1 METANKKFRYSI
13 RKFKVGVGS
22 VLLATCLLGAGVST
36 PIAFAMA
43 DPSPATE
50 DTEVKKTPFQHLK
63 ELVEEL
69 KMDLE
74 ELKEYPEYDRS
85 QYPLQKELWDSN
97 LSFGKGQM
105 DLVSSLQENAS
116 NIPKIAEDLAD
127 FRNHITLERLTRQVA
142 QYRTK
147 YPDNQEIENEYK
159 VHLEQRYDANYAS
172 QIGGNLKNYTQEA
185 EQALEK
191 IKEIAKEIE
200 SKRTLVQ
207 KLKELIQKI
216 EMDLEELEKFPKYDV
231 SDYPMQS
238 SLWSQLLGI
247 GKSDMEHALTLKDD
261 SPKILEFSDKLADFK
276 NYITWE
282 RLTREVNQ
290 YRKKHPNNE
299 EIEEEYKR
307 HLEQTEDSTYA
318 TQEGSVLKISTNNA
332 VQVLE
337 KIKEI
342 VKKLESK
349 EEPAPAPKAEEDAPK
364 TEEKAP
370 ETKEETPK
378 TDTEAPKDEK
388 EVPGPTPIPDTP
400 KEEEG
405 PKPMEPEAD
414 KPTPPASDAEPTPT
428 PKEEEIPAP
437 MPEAPA
443 PKDDASKAEEETP
456 KVEEETQAPKTEE
469 KAPESKED
477 TPVPTPEAEAP
488 KAEEEIPTPMPEAPA
503 PKEEDTPAPKVEEE
517 TQEPKTEE
525 KAPETKEETPTP
537 APDAAPA
544 PKAEDEV
551 PVPTPEAEAPKTE
564 EDAPTPAPAPKTEE
578 DTPTP
583 APDAAPAPKA
593 EEEVPAPMPEAPAPK
608 EEEVPVP
615 TPEAEAPKAEEEI
628 PTPMPEAPA
637 PKEEDTPAPKVEEE
651 TQEPK
656 TEEKTPET
664 KEDTPVLTPDAA
676 PAPTPKE
683 EAPKTEEDAPT
694 PAPAP
699 KTEEDTPTPAPET
712 PKVEEET
719 EAPAPK
725 AEEDTPTPAPE
736 TPMDQPKMEEPKTDK
751 VESDKQMPE
760 AKQPEMEQP
769 KAEDMPKEENPKAE
783 QPKAEDSAPKTAVP
797 EVAPKTAEKPK
808 LDFTTKERKVEE
820 ALPIKE
826 EIRYDASLALGKSY
840 LLQEGKAGK
849 KVSVYQDV
857 IVDGK
862 VVATNLLSE
871 TVVEGQNRILVKGSL
886 EMKKEEVKTTPSV
899 QSNPTMSQKGA
910 PSANKATL
918 PATGEQ
924 RNNLTLVGL
933 GLAGI
938 SLAVVATA
946 INKKSK
952 DQI

>member
-1 METANKKFRYSI
+1 MVEMETANKKFRYSI

-22 VLLATCLLGAGVST
+22 VLIATCLLGAGVST
-36 PIAFAMA
+36 PTTFAMT

-50 DTEVKKTPFQHLK
+50 DTEVKKTPLQHLK

-69 KMDLE
+69 KTDLE
-74 ELKEYPEYDRS
+74 KLKEYPEYDS
-85 QYPLQKELWDSN
+85 TKYPVQKMLWDDN
-97 LSFGKGQM
+97 LSFGEREMGR
-105 DLVSSLQENAS
+105 VSSLKEEDSAVS
-116 NIPKIAEDLAD
+116 EIPQRLFD
-127 FRNHITLERLTRQVA
+127 FRNHIIWERLTRQVD
-142 QYRTK
+142 QYRKK
-147 YPDNQEIENEYK
+147 YPDNKEIEEEYK
-159 VHLEQRYDANYAS
+159 QHLEQTDSKNYAS
-172 QIGGNLKNYTQEA
+172 QEASNLQASVNEA
-185 EQALEK
+185 EQAFEK

-349 EEPAPAPKAEEDAPK
+349 EEPAPAPTPEAPAPKAEEEVPTPAPVPETPMDQPKMEEPKSEMPVPAPK
-364 TEEKAP
+364 E
-370 ETKEETPK
+370 
-378 TDTEAPKDEK
+378 D
-388 EVPGPTPIPDTP
+388 EVPAPMPDTP
-400 KEEEG
+400 A
-405 PKPMEPEAD
+405 PK
-414 KPTPPASDAEPTPT
+414 AED
-428 PKEEEIPAP
+428 EVPAP

-443 PKDDASKAEEETP
+443 PKEDEVPVPTPEAPAPKADDEVPAPTPIPETPKAEEEASKAEEE
-456 KVEEETQAPKTEE
+456 APKTEE
-469 KAPESKED
+469 KTPETKEETPAPTPKED
-477 TPVPTPEAEAP
+477 EVPTPAPAPDTPAPKAEEEVPTPEAEAP
-488 KAEEEIPTPMPEAPA
+488 KADDEVPAPMPDTPA
-503 PKEEDTPAPKVEEE
+503 PKAEEEAPKVEEE
-517 TQEPKTEE
+517 TEAPRTEE

-537 APDAAPA
+537 APETKEESAPKEEEVPA
-544 PKAEDEV
+544 PM
-551 PVPTPEAEAPKTE
+551 
-564 EDAPTPAPAPKTEE
+564 
-578 DTPTP
+578 
-583 APDAAPAPKA
+583 PDAPAPKA
-593 EEEVPAPMPEAPAPK
+593 EEE
-608 EEEVPVP
+608 
-615 TPEAEAPKAEEEI
+615 
-628 PTPMPEAPA
+628 
-637 PKEEDTPAPKVEEE
+637 
-651 TQEPK
+651 
-656 TEEKTPET
+656 
-664 KEDTPVLTPDAA
+664 
-676 PAPTPKE
+676 
-683 EAPKTEEDAPT
+683 APT
-694 PAPAP
+694 PAP
-699 KTEEDTPTPAPET
+699 
-712 PKVEEET
+712 V
-719 EAPAPK
+719 
-725 AEEDTPTPAPE
+725 PE
-736 TPMDQPKMEEPKTDK
+736 TPMDEPKTDK

-769 KAEDMPKEENPKAE
+769 KAEDMPKAE

-808 LDFTTKERKVEE
+808 LDFATKERKVEE

>member
-200 SKRTLVQ
+200 LKRSLIQ
-207 KLKELIQKI
+207 NLKELVEELKTDLKKLNEFPEYDSAKYSFQKQLWDENLRFGKGEMGRVSTLGESKSDIQKLS
-216 EMDLEELEKFPKYDV
+216 EN
-231 SDYPMQS
+231 
-238 SLWSQLLGI
+238 
-247 GKSDMEHALTLKDD
+247 
-261 SPKILEFSDKLADFK
+261 LANFRSHVML
-276 NYITWE
+276 E
-282 RLTREVNQ
+282 RLTRQVAQ
-290 YRKKHPNNE
+290 YRAKYPDNQ
-299 EIEEEYKR
+299 EIENEYKA
-307 HLEQTEDSTYA
+307 HLEQRDDANYA
-318 TQEGSVLKISTNNA
+318 SQIGSNLKNYTQEAERSF
-332 VQVLE
+332 E

-342 VKKLESK
+342 VKKLE
-349 EEPAPAPKAEEDAPK
+349 PKAEE
-364 TEEKAP
+364 
-370 ETKEETPK
+370 
-378 TDTEAPKDEK
+378 
-388 EVPGPTPIPDTP
+388 
-400 KEEEG
+400 
-405 PKPMEPEAD
+405 
-414 KPTPPASDAEPTPT
+414 PAPT
-428 PKEEEIPAP
+428 PKEEGIPAP

-443 PKDDASKAEEETP
+443 PK
-456 KVEEETQAPKTEE
+456 
-469 KAPESKED
+469 
-477 TPVPTPEAEAP
+477 
-488 KAEEEIPTPMPEAPA
+488 
-503 PKEEDTPAPKVEEE
+503 
-517 TQEPKTEE
+517 
-525 KAPETKEETPTP
+525 
-537 APDAAPA
+537 
-544 PKAEDEV
+544 AEDEV
-551 PVPTPEAEAPKTE
+551 PA
-564 EDAPTPAPAPKTEE
+564 
-578 DTPTP
+578 
-583 APDAAPAPKA
+583 
-593 EEEVPAPMPEAPAPK
+593 
-608 EEEVPVP
+608 
-615 TPEAEAPKAEEEI
+615 
-628 PTPMPEAPA
+628 PTPMP
-637 PKEEDTPAPKVEEE
+637 D
-651 TQEPK
+651 
-656 TEEKTPET
+656 
-664 KEDTPVLTPDAA
+664 
-676 PAPTPKE
+676 
-683 EAPKTEEDAPT
+683 
-694 PAPAP
+694 
-699 KTEEDTPTPAPET
+699 
-712 PKVEEET
+712 
-719 EAPAPK
+719 
-725 AEEDTPTPAPE
+725 
-736 TPMDQPKMEEPKTDK
+736 TPMDKPKTDK

-760 AKQPEMEQP
+760 AKQPEMDQP
-769 KAEDMPKEENPKAE
+769 KAEDMPKEEMPKAE

-808 LDFTTKERKVEE
+808 LDFATKERKVEE